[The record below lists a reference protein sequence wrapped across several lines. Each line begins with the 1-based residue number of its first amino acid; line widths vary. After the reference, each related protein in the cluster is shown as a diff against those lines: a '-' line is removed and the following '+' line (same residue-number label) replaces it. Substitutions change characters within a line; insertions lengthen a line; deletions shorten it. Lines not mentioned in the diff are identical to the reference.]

1 MDMHA
6 QGMVG
11 LMIESAQPM
20 LSKWEKTID
29 EAASSEDAEVEVGE
43 DLRGFSADVIS
54 RVCFGHSYSKGK
66 EVFSKLRTMQ
76 KAMSKQGGFLFGLSG
91 VR

>member
-1 MDMHA
+1 M

-11 LMIESAQPM
+11 LMIESAQPL
-20 LSKWEKTID
+20 LSKWVQLI
-29 EAASSEDAEVEVGE
+29 EAQGDASASAEVKVDE

-66 EVFSKLRTMQ
+66 EVFSKLRSIQ
-76 KAMSKQGGFLFGLSG
+76 KAMSNQGGFLFGVASF
-91 VR
+91 R